1 MTNQELIDLLQI
13 DLKNE
18 RKHLAAYTQFA
29 VQMRG
34 LHRNELR
41 EFCETQATDELLHV
55 TQFSELIV
63 HLGGVP
69 GMEVNAYDGDLKC
82 PKAIMKAIVEM
93 EDEVADIY
101 AERLRQTHEM
111 ENAATAYCHVFYE
124 NQIEDSWRTAR
135 EVEKM
140 IPCDEHKCQDKKS

>member
-1 MTNQELIDLLQI
+1 MTNDELIALVQE

-29 VQMRG
+29 VQLRG

-41 EFCETQATDELLHV
+41 EFCETQAADELLHV

-63 HLGGVP
+63 FLGGVP
-69 GMEVNAYDGDLKC
+69 STEVNEYPAGLTC
-82 PKAIMKAIVEM
+82 PKEIMKAIVDM
-93 EDEVADIY
+93 EDIVADIY
-101 AERLRQTHEM
+101 AGRLRDTDGM

-124 NQIEDSWRTAR
+124 DQIQDSWRTAR
-135 EVEKM
+135 EVELM
-140 IPCDEHKCQDKKS
+140 IPNSVHDNKL

>member
-1 MTNQELIDLLQI
+1 MTNEELLALAQE

-18 RKHLAAYTQFA
+18 RMHLAAYTQFG
-29 VQMRG
+29 VQLRG
-34 LHRNELR
+34 LHREELR
-41 EFCETQATDELLHV
+41 EFCETQAADELIHV

-69 GMEVNAYDGDLKC
+69 GTDVNPFPTDLTC
-82 PKAIMKAIVEM
+82 PVAIMKAIVAM
-93 EDEVADIY
+93 EDQVADNY

-111 ENAATAYCHVFYE
+111 ENAAEAYVHVFYE
-124 NQIEDSWRTAR
+124 EQIADSWKTAR

-140 IPCDEHKCQDKKS
+140 IPSE

>member
-1 MTNQELIDLLQI
+1 MTNEELIELLQV

-34 LHRNELR
+34 LDRNELR
-41 EFCETQATDELLHV
+41 EFCETQAADELLHV

-69 GMEVNAYDGDLKC
+69 GTEVNECPADLKC
-82 PKAIMKAIVEM
+82 PGAIVKAIVVM
-93 EDEVADIY
+93 EDEVADKY
-101 AERLRQTHEM
+101 TERLNQTE
-111 ENAATAYCHVFYE
+111 EFDNSATAYTHLFYE
-124 NQIEDSWRTAR
+124 EQLLDSWKTAR

-140 IPCDEHKCQDKKS
+140 IPKDKSCSEKS

>member
-1 MTNQELIDLLQI
+1 MTNEELIALLQQ

-29 VQMRG
+29 VQLRG
-34 LHRNELR
+34 LHREELR
-41 EFCETQATDELLHV
+41 DFCQTQAADELLHV

-69 GMEVNAYDGDLKC
+69 GTEVNDYPADLTC
-82 PKAIMKAIVEM
+82 PVAIVKAIVEM
-93 EDEVADIY
+93 EDEVADAY

-124 NQIEDSWRTAR
+124 EQIADSWKTAR
-135 EVEKM
+135 EVEQM
-140 IPCDEHKCQDKKS
+140 IPRNTHDADCKL